1 MTATPLR
8 LDDFLPYRLSVTS
21 NLVSDHVAGAYR
33 SLFGLSVPEWRL
45 VAVLAEADGLSQA
58 AIGERTR
65 MDKVSVSRAARALE
79 GRGLVTR
86 LADARDARARA
97 LSLTDAGRGLHALV
111 APRAKAMEAAI
122 FACLDPAEATQ
133 LKVLLARVEASLT
146 AADPT
151 AGSAADK
158 K

>member
-1 MTATPLR
+1 MDSKPLR
-8 LDDFLPYRLSVTS
+8 LDDFLPYRLSITS

-33 SLFGLSVPEWRL
+33 ALFGLSVPEWRL

-65 MDKVSVSRAARALE
+65 MDKVTVSRAARALE
-79 GRGLVTR
+79 TRGLVTR
-86 LADARDARARA
+86 LAHARDARARS
-97 LSLTDAGRGLHALV
+97 LSLSAAGRALHGLV

-122 FACLDPAEATQ
+122 FACFDASEVAL
-133 LKVLLARVEASLT
+133 LKALLARIESSV
-146 AADPT
+146 
-151 AGSAADK
+151 AGQQDK